1 MRLLGALCL
10 RCSSLT
16 SVFSRADFCR
26 QVWEMKVSTGLLH
39 QPGGRTSAKL
49 TKGFRKQKRMR
60 VDKDAGMAATSQPHA
75 VQQLG
80 EGGAGDGSDDE
91 FAPPDA
97 LAMARM
103 RARLAGDTQ
112 DDHMADL

>member
-1 MRLLGALCL
+1 
-10 RCSSLT
+10 
-16 SVFSRADFCR
+16 
-26 QVWEMKVSTGLLH
+26 MKVSTGLLH

-60 VDKDAGMAATSQPHA
+60 VNVDAGVPAAPPPHA

-80 EGGAGDGSDDE
+80 EGGGADGSEDE

-97 LAMARM
+97 LAVARM
-103 RARLAGDTQ
+103 RARLSGDAQ
-112 DDHMADL
+112 DDNMADL